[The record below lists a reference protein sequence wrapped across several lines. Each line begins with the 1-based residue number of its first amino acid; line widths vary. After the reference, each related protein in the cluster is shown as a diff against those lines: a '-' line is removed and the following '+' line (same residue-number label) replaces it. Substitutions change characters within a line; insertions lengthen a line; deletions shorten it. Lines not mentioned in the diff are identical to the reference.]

1 MPAAQIQKMKLLYLM
16 KILTER
22 SDEEHPLTAAE
33 LCRILTQEYDV
44 PAERKSVY
52 RDIAALQESGMDI
65 EQRTDGVPGYYLGS
79 RLFELA
85 ELKLLVDAVQASR
98 SITGKK
104 TDELIHKLESLASR
118 ADARQLQQQVFLYQ
132 RAKTENETVYY
143 NVDYIHTAIYTDVQI
158 RFQYTEWTS
167 RKEIRV
173 KRGGAFYVVSP
184 WALTWDDEN
193 YYLIAYDADAD
204 LLKHYRVDKMQKM
217 ELLGEKRLGKE
228 QFDHFDIVAF
238 EKKTF
243 GMFGGREE
251 TVTLLCRDFLAG
263 VIIDRF
269 GRDVMMVPQGDTRVR
284 VTVPVAVSPQF
295 FGWAAGLG
303 TGIRIL
309 RPESVR
315 QEFAAYIREIASLYD
330 R

>member
-1 MPAAQIQKMKLLYLM
+1 MGDGQWNYAPCLRESGGVSVPAAQIQKMKLLYLM

-118 ADARQLQQQVFLYQ
+118 PRQRMRRFI
-132 RAKTENETVYY
+132 TMWT
-143 NVDYIHTAIYTDVQI
+143 ISI
-158 RFQYTEWTS
+158 RRSIRMS
-167 RKEIRV
+167 RS
-173 KRGGAFYVVSP
+173 AFNIQNGQ
-184 WALTWDDEN
+184 A
-193 YYLIAYDADAD
+193 
-204 LLKHYRVDKMQKM
+204 
-217 ELLGEKRLGKE
+217 
-228 QFDHFDIVAF
+228 
-238 EKKTF
+238 
-243 GMFGGREE
+243 GR
-251 TVTLLCRDFLAG
+251 R
-263 VIIDRF
+263 
-269 GRDVMMVPQGDTRVR
+269 
-284 VTVPVAVSPQF
+284 
-295 FGWAAGLG
+295 
-303 TGIRIL
+303 
-309 RPESVR
+309 SV
-315 QEFAAYIREIASLYD
+315 
-330 R
+330 